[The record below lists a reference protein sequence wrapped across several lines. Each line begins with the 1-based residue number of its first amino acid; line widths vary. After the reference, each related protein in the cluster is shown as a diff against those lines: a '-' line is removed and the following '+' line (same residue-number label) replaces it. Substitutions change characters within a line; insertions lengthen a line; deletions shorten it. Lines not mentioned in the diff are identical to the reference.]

1 MERKITKIVGGQ
13 VSSNEVRAEA
23 RSSVRTTT
31 LMPQA
36 FKDPLLNPYKVGS
49 RFKQD
54 PPEEGHIVIQL
65 DATTDQPAASAS
77 TPAQAIGQ
85 TQSTSEAPYPPQRM
99 DFAAVAGWLEVNDIM
114 EPYVEPAADAQ
125 TSAQAGKQSKRASY
139 STMAAWN
146 DFHGVSGSN
155 QHARSKSKA
164 LDPRDVRRPF
174 G

>member
-1 MERKITKIVGGQ
+1 MERKTTKIVGEQ
-13 VSSNEVRAEA
+13 VSSNEVNAET
-23 RSSVRTTT
+23 RSSARTTK

-54 PPEEGHIVIQL
+54 PPEEGHIVILL
-65 DATTDQPAASAS
+65 DATTNQPIASAS
-77 TPAQAIGQ
+77 TPAQAVGQ
-85 TQSTSEAPYPPQRM
+85 TQSTPEASHPPQRM

-125 TSAQAGKQSKRASY
+125 TSAQAEKQNKRASY
-139 STMAAWN
+139 SPMAAWN
-146 DFHGVSGSN
+146 AFHGVSGSS
-155 QHARSKSKA
+155 QHAKSKSKA
-164 LDPRDVRRPF
+164 LHPRDVHRPF